1 MFYSK
6 RAMSSD
12 ERVPGLPVVVW
23 EGPAPKPVHPVD
35 RPCQAR
41 RMERFKAWL
50 LANEEAH
57 PGMIDAAT
65 GTINYD
71 ELLLKPAVF
80 EVFVL
85 LEEMLVR
92 KRKRTRRERRERI
105 PVLAYSP

>member
-1 MFYSK
+1 
-6 RAMSSD
+6 MSSD

-80 EVFVL
+80 EVFV
-85 LEEMLVR
+85 
-92 KRKRTRRERRERI
+92 
-105 PVLAYSP
+105 